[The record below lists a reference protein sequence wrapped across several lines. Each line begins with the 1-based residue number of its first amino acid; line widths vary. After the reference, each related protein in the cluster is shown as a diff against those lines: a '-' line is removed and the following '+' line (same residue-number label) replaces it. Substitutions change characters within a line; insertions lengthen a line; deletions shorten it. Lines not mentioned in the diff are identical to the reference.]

1 MLEVAIV
8 GCGKIADAHAS
19 QIQRIRGCEIVGVCD
34 NEPLMARQLF
44 DRFPVRRWFTDLDDL
59 LRAARPDVVHVTTP
73 PASHYTIARSCL
85 EHGCHV
91 YVEKPFT
98 VRPAETASLIALAQH
113 RSLKITAGHD
123 DQFTHVARRLRA
135 AIRDGYLGG
144 PPLHM
149 ESFYCYD
156 LSGPSYARALL
167 GDKRH
172 WVRRLPGQLLQ
183 NVISHGIARIAEY
196 LTTADPLVIA
206 HGFTS
211 PLLKSLGEVDIVD
224 ELRVVVC
231 EEERVTASFTF
242 SSQMRPS
249 LHEFRVYGPRHGLL
263 LDHDHDILIRL
274 PGTRYKSV
282 VEKVVPP
289 AAFARQHLGNMWT
302 NLRTFLAADLHPK
315 AGMKHLIE
323 AFYTSIVHDTA
334 PPIPYEEIVRT
345 ANIMDA
351 IFQQLRARPGAAFDT
366 AVESSRSCAQGA

>member
-1 MLEVAIV
+1 MLSVAIV

-19 QIQRIRGCEIVGVCD
+19 QIQRIRDCEIVGVCD
-34 NEPLMARQLF
+34 YEPLMAQQLF
-44 DRFPVRRWFTDLDDL
+44 DRFPVRRWFTDLDAL
-59 LRAARPDVVHVTTP
+59 LQVARPDVVHVTTP
-73 PASHYTIARSCL
+73 PISHYPIAMRCL

-98 VRPAETASLIALAQH
+98 VHPSETTTLIALAQR

-135 AIRDGYLGG
+135 AIRAGYLGG
-144 PPLHM
+144 APLHM
-149 ESFYCYD
+149 ESSYCYD
-156 LSGPSYARALL
+156 LSDPSYARALL

-196 LTTADPLVIA
+196 LTTDDPLVIA

-211 PLLKSLGEVDIVD
+211 PRLKALGEVDIVD
-224 ELRVVVC
+224 ELRVIVS
-231 EEERVTASFTF
+231 EAERVTASFTF

-249 LHEFRVYGPRHGLL
+249 LHEFRVYGPRNGLL

-274 PGTRYKSV
+274 PGGRYKSV
-282 VEKVVPP
+282 VEKVIPP
-289 AAFARQHLGNMWT
+289 AVFARQHLGNMWT

-323 AFYTSIVHDTA
+323 AFYASIVDDTA
-334 PPIPYEEIVRT
+334 PPIPYAEIIRT

-351 IFQQLRARPGAAFDT
+351 IFEQLRTRAGAPFAM
-366 AVESSRSCAQGA
+366 AESGRSCAGA